1 MREVAEDA
9 VEQDRHVEPLSQ
21 NPGDREA
28 RTLIVDSYFMDASTV
43 ADETDAAE
51 QLGRDA
57 EIRWLDDPGIIG
69 DLSPRQAA
77 ASSDPAV
84 RAELRSMVD
93 DIEVILLQTQRAGQP
108 TAGLMSP
115 HRLREALG
123 LDKG

>member
-1 MREVAEDA
+1 ME
-9 VEQDRHVEPLSQ
+9 
-21 NPGDREA
+21 
-28 RTLIVDSYFMDASTV
+28 ASTV
-43 ADETDAAE
+43 SDETDAAE
-51 QLGRDA
+51 QLGLDA
-57 EIRWLDDPGIIG
+57 ETRWLDVPGIID

-123 LDKG
+123 LAKDGQ